1 MKNKFILGLL
11 VIPMLLLAACSDDGE
26 ETAPVEVSPIVGTW
40 KLQPVAG
47 ALAVGPTAGSADWW
61 FNTTDDVGTR
71 ACLFDDTYTFSEDG
85 SFTIAQGSETWL
97 EEFQGGSSAG
107 NCGTPVAPH
116 AGGSFTYEFNETAG
130 TLALNGTG
138 AFVGLA
144 KVNNQGELPAVAV
157 PSSITYSVA
166 EFTGE
171 GSTRKMKLIVEA
183 GSGVFWTFLLQVQ

>member
-11 VIPMLLLAACSDDGE
+11 VIPMLLLAACSDDGD
-26 ETAPVEVSPIVGTW
+26 ETPQEEVSPIVGTW

-61 FNTTDDVGTR
+61 FNTTDDVNAR
-71 ACLFDDTYTFSEDG
+71 ACLFDDTFTFDEDG
-85 SFTIAQGSETWL
+85 TFTVALGSQTWL
-97 EEFQGGSSAG
+97 EAFQGGSTDG

-130 TLALNGTG
+130 TLAVTGSG
-138 AFVGLA
+138 AFLGLA
-144 KVNNQGELPAVAV
+144 KVNNAGELPSVAV
-157 PSSITYSVA
+157 PASITYNVA

-171 GSTRKMKLIVEA
+171 GTSRKMKLIIEA

>member
-26 ETAPVEVSPIVGTW
+26 ETTPVEVSPIVGTW

-61 FNTTDDVGTR
+61 FNTADDVNTR

-85 SFTIAQGSETWL
+85 SFAIAMGGNTWL
-97 EEFQGGSSAG
+97 ETWQGASAEG
-107 NCGTPVAPH
+107 CGAPVAPH
-116 AGGSFTYEFNETAG
+116 TDGSFTYEFNETAG
-130 TLALNGTG
+130 TLTVTGNG
-138 AFVGLA
+138 AHLGLA
-144 KVNNQGELPAVAV
+144 KVNNAGELPAVAV
-157 PSSITYSVA
+157 PASITYSVA

-171 GSTRKMKLIVEA
+171 GTTRKMKLIVEA